1 MQRFLR
7 RAIAYWF
14 VLTIA
19 GMLSATAQDFR
30 QYPGSNLDDKASQQA
45 SAVARG
51 MECRV
56 FTTSDSYDKVYAYYK
71 GLYKEFTAPF
81 PRQKLHDG
89 TDVKWAFFI
98 LDGGKDLAHSK
109 YWMKIQRPYI
119 TTVDDNAD
127 FQGIRDIS
135 VIQTVRRTDR

>member
-1 MQRFLR
+1 MWRFLR
-7 RAIAYWF
+7 RVIAYW
-14 VLTIA
+14 IA
-19 GMLSATAQDFR
+19 LAIVGMLSAAAQDFR
-30 QYPGSNLDDKASQQA
+30 QYPGSKLDENASQQA
-45 SAVARG
+45 STVARG
-51 MECRV
+51 MDCRV

-81 PRQKLHDG
+81 PHQKLRDG

-98 LDGGKDLAHSK
+98 LDGGKDLAHSR

-127 FQGIRDIS
+127 FQGVRDIS
-135 VIQTVRRTDR
+135 VIQTVRRTER